1 MAVPVAPLV
10 HDPLPVASVRVVL
23 LPAHTL
29 GEPAIAAGVASTVTG
44 TTDLQPPAARVY
56 VITGMPAPTPV
67 TTPVPDTTVAND
79 GLLLVQVPPDGV
91 LLRVVV
97 VVAHTEVVPVI
108 PVGVM
113 LTVNGIAIP
122 QPAADVYE
130 MFRVPLAIPATTPV
144 VFTVPSAV
152 LLLLQVPPVV
162 ASVSVVVDPAH
173 TLLVPAIAAGVAL
186 TVTGVLIKQPV
197 GSV

>member
-1 MAVPVAPLV
+1 
-10 HDPLPVASVRVVL
+10 
-23 LPAHTL
+23 
-29 GEPAIAAGVASTVTG
+29 
-44 TTDLQPPAARVY
+44 
-56 VITGMPAPTPV
+56 
-67 TTPVPDTTVAND
+67 
-79 GLLLVQVPPDGV
+79 
-91 LLRVVV
+91 
-97 VVAHTEVVPVI
+97 
-108 PVGVM
+108 
-113 LTVNGIAIP
+113 
-122 QPAADVYE
+122 
-130 MFRVPLAIPATTPV
+130 MFRVPLAIPATTPA